1 MRLKA
6 LMHDLFKTCG
16 TNLKTVSVN
25 MGRDQSFLS
34 AALMR
39 PAIRTDTLC
48 EIADIVGY
56 EVVLRPKRSPSKMC
70 IRDRDKSCLLRH
82 IGTVYGWYDRLAI
95 QHALATQL
103 GIDLCVNLAA

>member
-16 TNLKTVSVN
+16 TNLKTVSVH

-56 EVVLRPKRSPSKMC
+56 EIVLRPKRSPSK
-70 IRDRDKSCLLRH
+70 RARNPEEFVLDYVDPSNPVSDDEK
-82 IGTVYGWYDRLAI
+82 DE
-95 QHALATQL
+95 
-103 GIDLCVNLAA
+103 DE

>member
-16 TNLKTVSVN
+16 TNLKTVSVH

-39 PAIRTDTLC
+39 PAIRT

-56 EVVLRPKRSPSKMC
+56 EVVLRPKRSPSK
-70 IRDRDKSCLLRH
+70 RARNPEEFVLDYVDPSNPVPDDEK
-82 IGTVYGWYDRLAI
+82 DE
-95 QHALATQL
+95 
-103 GIDLCVNLAA
+103 DE

>member
-16 TNLKTVSVN
+16 TNLKTVSVH

-56 EVVLRPKRSPSKMC
+56 EVVLRPKRSPSK
-70 IRDRDKSCLLRH
+70 RVRH
-82 IGTVYGWYDRLAI
+82 PEEFVLEYVDPN
-95 QHALATQL
+95 
-103 GIDLCVNLAA
+103 DPVPESEEDDDEEDDDE

>member
-16 TNLKTVSVN
+16 TNSKTVSVN

-56 EVVLRPKRSPSKMC
+56 EVVLRPKRSPSK
-70 IRDRDKSCLLRH
+70 RARNP
-82 IGTVYGWYDRLAI
+82 
-95 QHALATQL
+95 
-103 GIDLCVNLAA
+103 DLPRRVHRNEDASAAVRRVHGCAGAR

>member
-16 TNLKTVSVN
+16 TNLKT
-25 MGRDQSFLS
+25 RDQSFLS

-56 EVVLRPKRSPSKMC
+56 EVVLRPKRSPSK
-70 IRDRDKSCLLRH
+70 RARNPEEFVLDYVDPSNPVPDDEK
-82 IGTVYGWYDRLAI
+82 DE
-95 QHALATQL
+95 
-103 GIDLCVNLAA
+103 DE

>member
-6 LMHDLFKTCG
+6 IMHDLFKTCG
-16 TNLKTVSVN
+16 TNSKTVSVN

-56 EVVLRPKRSPSKMC
+56 EVVLRPKRSPSK
-70 IRDRDKSCLLRH
+70 RARNPEEFVLDYVDPSNPVSDDEK
-82 IGTVYGWYDRLAI
+82 DE
-95 QHALATQL
+95 
-103 GIDLCVNLAA
+103 DE